1 VARLR
6 PFSSGRP
13 TRSLA
18 ARVASVPY
26 DVVDT
31 REARALAAGNR
42 QSFLHVCRPEID
54 LPEDTDIHAPAV
66 YAKGRE
72 NLDRFYADGTLVG
85 DPVPRL
91 LVYRQTW
98 KGRKQD
104 GLVAACSVDDYDTDV
119 IRKHEKTRRDKED
132 DRVAHLLAQ
141 SAHAEPVFRSA
152 GRPRRGLFG
161 RRLRHGR
168 HPQAR
173 EDAARQGRRPCCP
186 PARAVRPRRARVQI
200 GRTASS
206 RPVRSTTTTRTSSAS
221 TRRRGA
227 TRKTTVLPTCS
238 RSPPTPSPCSDRQD
252 GLVAACSVDDY
263 DTDVIRKHEKTRR
276 DKEDDRVAHLLAQS
290 AHAEP
295 VFLPYRAT
303 DAISARVGRVT
314 AVPPEFDFEAP
325 DGVRHTLWIV
335 PESDVAFFTA
345 ALAAVPLLCVA
356 DGHHRSASASR
367 ARAALKEKLGS
378 LPDEHP
384 VNWFPAAIFPDR
396 ELAILP
402 YNRVVQDL
410 GGRGKEF
417 FLRRVRERF
426 AVRPPEAPE
435 PRRRGQFSL
444 FFEDVWQTL
453 TPREP
458 IAVSDPVAS
467 LDVSILQ
474 DRLLGPVL
482 GIGDPRTD
490 PRIDFVG
497 GIRGTGE
504 LEERVKSGRGALAFA
519 MYPTQISDVMAIADA
534 GVTMPPKSTWFEP
547 KLRSGLFVHRF

>member
-1 VARLR
+1 MARLR
-6 PFSSGRP
+6 PFPSGRP
-13 TRSLA
+13 TRALA

-31 REARALAAGNR
+31 REARALAAGNP

-54 LPEDTDIHAPAV
+54 LPEDTDIHSPAV

-98 KGRKQD
+98 KGR
-104 GLVAACSVDDYDTDV
+104 V
-119 IRKHEKTRRDKED
+119 
-132 DRVAHLLAQ
+132 
-141 SAHAEPVFRSA
+141 
-152 GRPRRGLFG
+152 
-161 RRLRHGR
+161 
-168 HPQAR
+168 
-173 EDAARQGRRPCCP
+173 
-186 PARAVRPRRARVQI
+186 
-200 GRTASS
+200 
-206 RPVRSTTTTRTSSAS
+206 
-221 TRRRGA
+221 
-227 TRKTTVLPTCS
+227 
-238 RSPPTPSPCSDRQD
+238 QD

-295 VFLPYRAT
+295 VFLTYRAS
-303 DAISARVGRVT
+303 DAIDARVASVT
-314 AVPPEFDFEAP
+314 ARSAEFDFEAP
-325 DGVRHTLWIV
+325 DSVRHSLWIV
-335 PESDVAFFTA
+335 PESDNAFFVA
-345 ALAAVPLLCVA
+345 SFAAVPLLYVA
-356 DGHHRSASASR
+356 DGHHRCASASR
-367 ARAALKEKLGS
+367 ARAAVREREGGS
-378 LPDEHP
+378 LPDEHA
-384 VNWFPAAIFPDR
+384 VNWFPATIFPDR
-396 ELAILP
+396 QLAILP
-402 YNRVVQDL
+402 YNRVVKDL
-410 GGRGKEF
+410 GGMGEED
-417 FLRRVRERF
+417 FLRKIHERF
-426 AVRPPEAPE
+426 VIRPAETPE
-435 PRRRGQFSL
+435 PRRRGEFS
-444 FFEDVWQTL
+444 FYFGGNWQTI

-458 IAVSDPVAS
+458 VSGNDPVSA

-504 LEERVKSGRGALAFA
+504 LEERVRAGRGAVAFA

-534 GVTMPPKSTWFEP
+534 GATMPPKSTWFEP

>member
-1 VARLR
+1 MARLR
-6 PFSSGRP
+6 PFPSGRP
-13 TRSLA
+13 PRALA
-18 ARVASVPY
+18 SRVASVPY

-31 REARALAAGNR
+31 REARALAAGNP

-54 LPEDTDIHAPAV
+54 LPEDVDIHAAAV

-98 KGRKQD
+98 RGRM
-104 GLVAACSVDDYDTDV
+104 
-119 IRKHEKTRRDKED
+119 
-132 DRVAHLLAQ
+132 
-141 SAHAEPVFRSA
+141 
-152 GRPRRGLFG
+152 
-161 RRLRHGR
+161 
-168 HPQAR
+168 
-173 EDAARQGRRPCCP
+173 
-186 PARAVRPRRARVQI
+186 
-200 GRTASS
+200 
-206 RPVRSTTTTRTSSAS
+206 
-221 TRRRGA
+221 
-227 TRKTTVLPTCS
+227 
-238 RSPPTPSPCSDRQD
+238 QD

-295 VFLPYRAT
+295 VFLTYRAT
-303 DAISARVGRVT
+303 DAIDGRVASIT
-314 AVPPEFDFEAP
+314 AGEPEFDFEAP
-325 DGVRHTLWIV
+325 DTVRHTLWLV
-335 PESDVAFFTA
+335 PESDVAFLLASF
-345 ALAAVPLLCVA
+345 AAVPFLYVA
-356 DGHHRSASASR
+356 DGHHRCASASR
-367 ARAALKEKLGS
+367 ARAAVREKTGGT

-384 VNWFPAAIFPDR
+384 VNWFPATIFPDR
-396 ELAILP
+396 QLAILP
-402 YNRVVQDL
+402 YNRVVKDL
-410 GGRGKEF
+410 GGKRRED
-417 FLRRVRERF
+417 FLEGVRKNF
-426 AVRPPEAPE
+426 SIAPAEAPE
-435 PRRRGQFSL
+435 PRRRGEFS
-444 FFEDVWQTL
+444 FYFEENWQTL
-453 TPREP
+453 TPKEP
-458 IAVSDPVAS
+458 AASRDPVSS

-504 LEERVKSGRGALAFA
+504 LEERVRSGRGVVAFA

-534 GVTMPPKSTWFEP
+534 GATMPPKSTWFEP

>member
-1 VARLR
+1 MARLR
-6 PFSSGRP
+6 PFPSGRP
-13 TRSLA
+13 TRALA

-54 LPEDTDIHAPAV
+54 LPEDTDLHAAAV

-72 NLDRFYADGTLVG
+72 NLDRFYAAGTLVG

-141 SAHAEPVFRSA
+141 SAHAEPVF
-152 GRPRRGLFG
+152 L
-161 RRLRHGR
+161 
-168 HPQAR
+168 
-173 EDAARQGRRPCCP
+173 
-186 PARAVRPRRARVQI
+186 
-200 GRTASS
+200 T
-206 RPVRSTTTTRTSSAS
+206 
-221 TRRRGA
+221 
-227 TRKTTVLPTCS
+227 
-238 RSPPTPSPCSDRQD
+238 
-252 GLVAACSVDDY
+252 
-263 DTDVIRKHEKTRR
+263 
-276 DKEDDRVAHLLAQS
+276 
-290 AHAEP
+290 
-295 VFLPYRAT
+295 YRAT
-303 DAISARVGRVT
+303 DAISARIARVT
-314 AVPPEFDFEAP
+314 AGPPEFDFEAP
-325 DGVRHTLWIV
+325 DEVRHTLWLV
-335 PESDVAFFTA
+335 PETDVAFFTA
-345 ALAAVPLLCVA
+345 TFAAVPLLYIA
-356 DGHHRSASASR
+356 DGHHRCASAAR
-367 ARAALKEKLGS
+367 ARAVVRERAGGT

-384 VNWFPAAIFPDR
+384 VNWFPAAIFPDH

-402 YNRVVQDL
+402 YNRVVKDL
-410 GGRGKEF
+410 GGMGTGD
-417 FLRRVRERF
+417 FLEGVRKRF
-426 AVRPPEAPE
+426 SIAPASNASPP
-435 PRRRGQFSL
+435 RKGVFSM
-444 FFEDVWQTL
+444 FFEENWQTL
-453 TPREP
+453 TPNEP
-458 IAVSDPVAS
+458 VSGADPVSS

-504 LEERVKSGRGALAFA
+504 LEERVRAGRGAVAFA
-519 MYPTQISDVMAIADA
+519 MFPTSLAEVMAIADA
-534 GVTMPPKSTWFEP
+534 GGTMPPKSTWFEP

>member
-1 VARLR
+1 MARLR
-6 PFSSGRP
+6 PFPSGRP
-13 TRSLA
+13 TRALA

-54 LPEDTDIHAPAV
+54 LPEDTDIHAAAV

-72 NLDRFYADGTLVG
+72 NLDRFYAEGTLVG

-141 SAHAEPVFRSA
+141 SAHAEPVF
-152 GRPRRGLFG
+152 L
-161 RRLRHGR
+161 
-168 HPQAR
+168 
-173 EDAARQGRRPCCP
+173 
-186 PARAVRPRRARVQI
+186 
-200 GRTASS
+200 T
-206 RPVRSTTTTRTSSAS
+206 
-221 TRRRGA
+221 
-227 TRKTTVLPTCS
+227 
-238 RSPPTPSPCSDRQD
+238 
-252 GLVAACSVDDY
+252 
-263 DTDVIRKHEKTRR
+263 
-276 DKEDDRVAHLLAQS
+276 
-290 AHAEP
+290 
-295 VFLPYRAT
+295 YRAT

-314 AVPPEFDFEAP
+314 AAPPEFDFEAP
-325 DGVRHTLWIV
+325 DAVRHSLWIV
-335 PESDVAFFTA
+335 PETDVAFFIA
-345 ALAAVPLLCVA
+345 SFAAVPLLYVA
-356 DGHHRSASASR
+356 DGHHRCASASR
-367 ARAALKEKLGS
+367 ARAAVREKAGGT

-384 VNWFPAAIFPDR
+384 VNWFPATIFPDR

-402 YNRVVQDL
+402 YNRVVKDL
-410 GGRGKEF
+410 GGIGKED
-417 FLRRVRERF
+417 FLRKINERF
-426 AVRPPEAPE
+426 SVRPAKTPE
-435 PRRRGQFSL
+435 PRHRGEFS
-444 FFEDVWQTL
+444 FYFEENWQTI

-458 IAVSDPVAS
+458 VTGNDPVSS

-504 LEERVKSGRGALAFA
+504 LEERVRAGRGAVAFA

-534 GVTMPPKSTWFEP
+534 GATMPPKSTWFEP